1 VKFSYAFPF
10 VVAAALLQCPA
21 SAQTAGGTADVIGK
35 TILGGKRV
43 ELLSDRTWRFAS
55 TAETDSKC
63 LPINTVLGFCGSILD
78 WRPASTTGT
87 EFTRI
92 FQHDSRN
99 YAGIVY
105 ENIGRADG
113 MEREDYRALIISSA
127 ADAVGVPTSEVPV
140 IDVFDQPVDEVPGET
155 MIYGLRVKGLNVV
168 YVNTAVL
175 MDHHAVQFL
184 TWSIG
189 SELTDDHR
197 ALHDRFIAAN
207 RITVE
212 DSDS

>member
-1 VKFSYAFPF
+1 MKFSFAFPF
-10 VVAAALLQCPA
+10 VVAATLLQCPA

-55 TAETDSKC
+55 TAEADIKC
-63 LPINTVLGFCGSILD
+63 QPINTALTFCGSILD
-78 WRPASTTGT
+78 WRPSSTNGT
-87 EFTRI
+87 EFTRL
-92 FQHDSRN
+92 FHHDSRN

-105 ENIGRADG
+105 ENVGKADG
-113 MEREDYRALIISSA
+113 MEREAYRALIISGSA
-127 ADAVGVPTSEVPV
+127 AAVGVQASDVPV

-155 MIYGLRVKGLNVV
+155 MIYGLRVEGISAV
-168 YVNTAVL
+168 YINTSVL
-175 MDHHAVQFL
+175 MDQHAIQFL